1 MPKIVDVN
9 YSMIK
14 WKIFIWKLLS
24 RLIMNKQTTFALTA
38 IILLIGIASV
48 WICTLAANGQS
59 NSTGG
64 TGSNLTKSNM
74 TSATSN
80 AAKNM
85 TVAGGIKSQGH
96 LGGGKPAG

>member
-1 MPKIVDVN
+1 
-9 YSMIK
+9 
-14 WKIFIWKLLS
+14 
-24 RLIMNKQTTFALTA
+24 MNKQTTFALTA

-48 WICTLAANGQS
+48 WICTLTVNGQG
-59 NSTGG
+59 NSSGG
-64 TGSNLTKSNM
+64 AGSNLTKSNM
-74 TSATSN
+74 TNSTSG

>member
-1 MPKIVDVN
+1 MPKIVNVN
-9 YSMIK
+9 YSIIK
-14 WKIFIWKLLS
+14 WRIFIWKSLY

-59 NSTGG
+59 NSTG
-64 TGSNLTKSNM
+64 SNLTKSNM
-74 TSATSN
+74 TNATNS

>member
-1 MPKIVDVN
+1 
-9 YSMIK
+9 
-14 WKIFIWKLLS
+14 
-24 RLIMNKQTTFALTA
+24 MNKQTTFALTA

-64 TGSNLTKSNM
+64 AGSNLSKSNM
-74 TSATSN
+74 TNATSS